1 MKEAKSEEWVRLTFE
16 KQRGISEAAEFPRS
30 AHDRCTARMARMLV
44 LSAGRQSMCARRHAG
59 RLGRS
64 RARRRRG
71 MPVTLL
77 GAWREPGGDL
87 TTKNNQSRYHENII
101 DGTTDMRVSPI
112 GLCFL

>member
-1 MKEAKSEEWVRLTFE
+1 MIDALPAW
-16 KQRGISEAAEFPRS
+16 RGCWF
-30 AHDRCTARMARMLV
+30 

-87 TTKNNQSRYHENII
+87 TTKNNQSRYHENNY
-101 DGTTDMRVSPI
+101 
-112 GLCFL
+112 